1 MSSFG
6 GRKRLGR
13 GAADIGRRAYGDMVA
28 SDSERAA
35 FGGTSEAVGE
45 EWDERRAREQELL
58 RGLETLEYQQAESQ
72 GERAERERLMS
83 SLLEFRNTD
92 QEQEGRG
99 ESRGGSERMQ
109 TGAGAEPAAPALP
122 PTVSSLAKLEGKGGD
137 LEEAA
142 SGRGDSSRALR
153 PTGGVHP
160 RQVVEGPEVVGEGMG
175 EGSSS
180 GHTDPEETARNFER
194 HLERRRREEEAY
206 MSVPWE
212 ERQKLDLRDDPFNI
226 WGHDPATP
234 HATHAAP
241 AHAPLNPD
249 QLFESAVDS
258 FTSQRTQERMG
269 GRGVGRLGSEEAGAD
284 SYPSRHT
291 RDFGYAGDGD
301 GQGEEA
307 GREYSGHGGIHPA
320 TQRMDTEWSLL
331 YPPISSK
338 SNCSLPSVCCGLG
351 ASC

>member
-1 MSSFG
+1 
-6 GRKRLGR
+6 
-13 GAADIGRRAYGDMVA
+13 MVA

-35 FGGTSEAVGE
+35 FGGPSEAVGEE

-58 RGLETLEYQQAESQ
+58 RGLETLEYQQPESQ
-72 GERAERERLMS
+72 GERDERERLMS

-99 ESRGGSERMQ
+99 ESIGGSERME
-109 TGAGAEPAAPALP
+109 TGGGLERAAPAAP
-122 PTVSSLAKLEGKGGD
+122 PTASSLAKLDGDRGD

-142 SGRGDSSRALR
+142 SGRGGSSRALR
-153 PTGGVHP
+153 PTPAMHTV
-160 RQVVEGPEVVGEGMG
+160 QVVEGPEVVGEGVG
-175 EGSSS
+175 EGTSS
-180 GHTDPEETARNFER
+180 GATDPEETARNFER

-226 WGHDPATP
+226 WGHAHATP
-234 HATHAAP
+234 YATHAAP

-258 FTSQRTQERMG
+258 FTSQRAQERMG
-269 GRGVGRLGSEEAGAD
+269 RRGVGRLGSEEEVSEEQAAAAAA

-307 GREYSGHGGIHPA
+307 GREEAGREYSGHAGIHPA
-320 TQRMDTEWSLL
+320 TRRMDAEWS
-331 YPPISSK
+331 P
-338 SNCSLPSVCCGLG
+338 LPTHLPKDKLPTAVRVLW
-351 ASC
+351 ASAYLVTSA